1 MKDIREFT
9 DNDMYNAQRL
19 IFKSLPNHKDEQ
31 RDYWVNRVYNRL
43 EYLSPLIVELNLENY
58 DLLTVSKP
66 LYIEYTFLVE
76 LIKLH
81 NNR

>member
-19 IFKSLPNHKDEQ
+19 IFKSLPNHEDKEME
-31 RDYWVNRVYNRL
+31 YWLNRTYNRL
-43 EYLSPLIVELNLENY
+43 EYLSPLIVELNVENY
-58 DLLTVSKP
+58 DLLTISKH

-76 LIKLH
+76 LVRLH